1 MEARI
6 FTGRRTVEGAEVL
19 ADGQPL
25 DLAPS
30 LRLRRHSPT
39 GFEWGYGGSGPS
51 QLALALLLASGVGE
65 PDALAVYQAFK
76 LEVVAGLPGSWEM
89 PAEGIRKWVEEA
101 LRADRRTGTDG
112 PVSPSVTRIG
122 AANG

>member
-1 MEARI
+1 MSEA
-6 FTGRRTVEGAEVL
+6 A
-19 ADGQPL
+19 
-25 DLAPS
+25 
-30 LRLRRHSPT
+30 
-39 GFEWGYGGSGPS
+39 
-51 QLALALLLASGVGE
+51 
-65 PDALAVYQAFK
+65 ALAVYQAFK

-112 PVSPSVTRIG
+112 PVCPSVTRIG